1 MAGEVGVGAIGAG
14 ESLRWGPS
22 DDMSD
27 GRRHDLVCLY
37 PGLIHIVAQRRVK

>member
-14 ESLRWGPS
+14 DFWRWGPS
-22 DDMSD
+22 DDMLG

-37 PGLIHIVAQRRVK
+37 PPLIHIITRIRV